1 MASAI
6 KNASYYTIGSV
17 IRAATSFILLPIF
30 SNALGAE
37 QYGVLNLL
45 QTFSTILGAL
55 MTLATERSL
64 FRLYYDYD
72 TEERKTEF
80 LSTVFWTINGI
91 SVIMLIMTILTGGYL
106 AHYLGDVNVWRV
118 LLPTVLY
125 TFFMSMINYSQ
136 VLMQVEQKGKYYLKI
151 SVLLLVIY
159 NVVSLLF
166 LYYYSKTVEALV
178 YGQLIASF
186 LVMPFAFGNV
196 RKRIAF
202 TFSIDILKS
211 TLKYSIPIFIA
222 VSFSWVLN
230 MTDRLFIANMGT
242 LEDAGIYSLASKFT
256 QLAVMLVGA
265 VHQAYSPYF
274 YNIANTTSY
283 DVAKPKLI
291 SANKV
296 VTLITCLS
304 CVMIAMFIKPLLYLV
319 FDSEYYGA
327 VIFTYILCISTLFSQ
342 QCGLLNVMVYQNKKV
357 KSMAAV
363 VIVCGLL
370 SLMLNYLFVPK
381 WGALGAAISNLIV
394 GLSLFGITYILAQKN
409 YYIPLSSSIMVFSLF
424 VFAASGLVDVF
435 LDNIWIN
442 LSSKIVLFSLS
453 CFIAYA
459 LKIIKKQELSSLK
472 NKIIGLVVKTSENG

>member
-6 KNASYYTIGSV
+6 KNASYYTIGSI
-17 IRAATSFILLPIF
+17 IRAATSFILLPVF

-37 QYGVLNLL
+37 QYGILNLL
-45 QTFSTILGAL
+45 QTFSTILGVF

-64 FRLYYDYD
+64 FRLYYDYK
-72 TEERKTEF
+72 TEEGKTEF

-91 SVIMLIMTILTGGYL
+91 SVIMLILTILTGGYL
-106 AHYLGDVNVWRV
+106 AHFLGDVNVWRV

-125 TFFMSMINYSQ
+125 TFFMSLINYSQ

-166 LYYYSKTVEALV
+166 LYFYSKTVEALV

-186 LVMPFAFGNV
+186 IVLPFAFGNV
-196 RKRIAF
+196 RDRIAF
-202 TFSIDILKS
+202 TFSLEILKS
-211 TLKYSIPIFIA
+211 ALKYSLPIFIA

-256 QLAVMLVGA
+256 QFAVLLIGA

-274 YNIANTTSY
+274 YNIANTDTY
-283 DVAKPKLI
+283 EDAKIKLV

-304 CVMIAMFIKPLLYLV
+304 CVMIALFIKPLLYLV

-327 VIFTYILCISTLFSQ
+327 IIFTYILCISTLFSQ

-357 KSMAAV
+357 KSMAM
-363 VIVCGLL
+363 IGIICGML
-370 SLMLNYLFVPK
+370 SLLLNYLFVPI
-381 WGALGAAISNLIV
+381 WGAMGAAISNLIV
-394 GLSLFGITYILAQKN
+394 GLSLFGITYMLARKN
-409 YYIPLSSSIMVFSLF
+409 YYIPLSFPVMGVSLLL
-424 VFAASGLVDVF
+424 FAASGLIDII
-435 LDNIWIN
+435 LDNIWFN
-442 LSSKIVLFSLS
+442 LLCKVVLFTLS
-453 CFIAYA
+453 CFIAYG
-459 LKIIKKQELSSLK
+459 LKVVTKQELLSFK
-472 NKIIGLVVKTSENG
+472 NKIVSLFIKSN